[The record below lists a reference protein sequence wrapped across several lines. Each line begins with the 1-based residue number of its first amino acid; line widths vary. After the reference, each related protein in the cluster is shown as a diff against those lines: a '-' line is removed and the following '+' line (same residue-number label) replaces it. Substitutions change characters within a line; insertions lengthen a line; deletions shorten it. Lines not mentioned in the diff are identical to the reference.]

1 MTSLWFNTILLPQGW
16 RDGVRVTFTGAAIA
30 SVEQSD
36 PQPGDERHEIG
47 LPGLSNV
54 HSHGFQRGM
63 AGLSEQRGDNDDDFW
78 TWRKL
83 MYRFLDRLDPDD
95 IAAITALA
103 YVEMLEAGYT
113 HVGEFHYLHNDT
125 DGQRYANPAETAASI
140 ARAAATSG
148 IGLTLLPV
156 FYAHGGFGGTDPDP
170 AQRRFLS
177 NIDSYA
183 ALLEASRSTLPKNAR
198 LGVAPHSLR
207 ATTVDELET
216 IVSLASGAPI
226 HIHIAEQHGEVEQCL
241 AWSGQRPLE
250 WLLDHAPVDVR
261 WCLVHA
267 THMTDSE
274 CDAMA
279 ASGAVAGLCPITEAN
294 LGDGIFPARR
304 FLGAGGAIAIGTDS
318 NIAIDAAGELRM
330 LEYSQRLAHC
340 GRNMLA
346 SAARPSVGATLF
358 GQAHDG
364 GAQALGIAAGI
375 APGRPAN
382 IATLDANAPALIE
395 RDGERLLDSW
405 IFAARGAVDCVW
417 SQGRQ
422 CVSGGAH
429 IERDLVA
436 KNYSKILKKL
446 LS

>member
-1 MTSLWFNTILLPQGW
+1 MTSLWFNTILLPDGW
-16 RDGVRVTFTGAAIA
+16 RDGVRVTFDGAAIA
-30 SVEQSD
+30 SVEQCD

-63 AGLSEQRGDNDDDFW
+63 AGLSEQRGDSDDDFW
-78 TWRKL
+78 SWREL

-103 YVEMLEAGYT
+103 YIEMLEAGYT

-140 ARAAATSG
+140 ASAAEASG

-156 FYAHGGFGGTDPDP
+156 FYAHGGFGGAEPGP

-177 NIDSYA
+177 NVDSYA

-207 ATTVDELET
+207 ATTPDELET
-216 IVSLASGAPI
+216 IVSLAEDAPI
-226 HIHIAEQHGEVEQCL
+226 HIHIAEQHGEVEQCV
-241 AWSGQRPLE
+241 AWSGQRPVE
-250 WLLDHAPVDVR
+250 WLLDHTPVDAR

-294 LGDGIFPARR
+294 LGDGIFPAHR
-304 FLGAGGAIAIGTDS
+304 FFGGGGAIAIGTDS
-318 NIAIDAAGELRM
+318 NICIDAAGELRM
-330 LEYSQRLAHC
+330 LEYSQRLRDRA
-340 GRNMLA
+340 RNVLA
-346 SAARPSVGATLF
+346 SDGRPSVGGTVYGRALT
-358 GQAHDG
+358 G
-364 GAQALGIAAGI
+364 GAQALVIKAGIAAGN
-375 APGRPAN
+375 PAN
-382 IATLDANAPALIE
+382 IVSLDASHPSMIE
-395 RDGERLLDSW
+395 RRGDAILDSW
-405 IFAARGAVDCVW
+405 IFASSGVIDCVW
-417 SQGRQ
+417 SQGRKK
-422 CVSGGAH
+422 VTAGLHLNREIIAES
-429 IERDLVA
+429 
-436 KNYSKILKKL
+436 YSKLLKKL
-446 LS
+446 LN